1 MKILISDIVEEGID
15 VEFEET
21 INRDE
26 IKLLLPVKATLRIE
40 KVNDEVLVKGTLSTS
55 IEMECSRCLKSF
67 SEDRNVAMNVVFHPV
82 EELRGEERHE
92 IKLDELDMGFYRGD
106 ALDLYDLLKEQ
117 ILLTIPMKPLC
128 SEACRGMC
136 QQCGAD
142 LNIAACACSE
152 KKTDPRLDLLKKLLV
167 DRKE

>member
-15 VEFEET
+15 VEFEEA

-26 IKLLLPVKATLRIE
+26 LKLLLPLKASLHIE
-40 KVNDEVLVKGTLSTS
+40 KVKDEVLVRGTLSTS
-55 IEMECSRCLKSF
+55 LEMECSRCLKRF
-67 SEDRNVAMNVVFHPV
+67 VEDRNVAMNVVFHPV

-92 IKLDELDMGFYRGD
+92 IKLDELDMGFYQGD
-106 ALDLYDLLKEQ
+106 ALDLHDLLKEQ

-128 SEACRGMC
+128 SEGCRGMC

-142 LNIAACACSE
+142 LNITACTCA
-152 KKTDPRLDLLKKLLV
+152 KKRTDPRLDLLKKLLV